1 MQKTELIPTLHKEP
15 FQSYPS
21 SSDNSS
27 DEDVLNDLQVNDAD
41 GPDVELASPL
51 AGVNIEVSCQDE
63 VFLFF
68 RTKTKKIFPLGYSK
82 IW

>member
-1 MQKTELIPTLHKEP
+1 M
-15 FQSYPS
+15 
-21 SSDNSS
+21 D
-27 DEDVLNDLQVNDAD
+27 DAD

-51 AGVNIEVSCQDE
+51 SGVIIEVSCQDE

-68 RTKTKKIFPLGYSK
+68 RTKKKKIFPLGYSR